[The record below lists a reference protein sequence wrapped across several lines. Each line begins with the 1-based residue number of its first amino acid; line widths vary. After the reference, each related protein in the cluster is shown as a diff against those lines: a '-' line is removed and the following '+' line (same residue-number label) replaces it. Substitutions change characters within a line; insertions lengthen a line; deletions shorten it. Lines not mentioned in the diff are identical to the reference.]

1 MLKGIDVSSNNGS
14 FSISGMD
21 FVIVKATE
29 GHTYTN
35 PKQKHQATTARS
47 AGLVV
52 GFYHFLWPGN
62 VDAQAQYFVEQ
73 CDSRDGDIL
82 AVDWETTKANTRA
95 SSEEKDA
102 ILRKIKALRPNHRVI
117 LYCNRD
123 FWLHHDKS
131 SHAGDGLWIADYG
144 PPPGHPHITAPWLIH
159 QYTRKPLD
167 INVARFD
174 SRAAMSNWAS
184 GTAVHAPA

>member
-1 MLKGIDVSSNNGS
+1 MLKGIDVSSNNES

-29 GHTYTN
+29 GHTVTN
-35 PKQKHQATTARS
+35 PKQKQQAAIARS

-52 GFYHFLWPGN
+52 GFYQFLWPGN

-73 CDSRDGDIL
+73 CDSHEEDIL
-82 AVDWETTKANTRA
+82 AVDWETTTSGTRA
-95 SSEEKDA
+95 SSDEKDA

-123 FWLHHDKS
+123 FWLHHDTS
-131 SHAGDGLWIADYG
+131 SYAGDGLWIADYDN
-144 PPPGHPHITAPWLIH
+144 PPGHPHITAPWLIH
-159 QYTRKPLD
+159 QYTSKPLD
-167 INVARFD
+167 TNVARFD
-174 SRAAMSNWAS
+174 SRAAMSQWAS
-184 GTAVHAPA
+184 GTTVHTPA